1 MRITPEELVG
11 RVFGVARLVVV
22 VGMVPGALAG
32 GWISD
37 TLGTRVTMGVSMAG
51 YFAIVAVLAC
61 IPALRA
67 DRR

>member
-1 MRITPEELVG
+1 LVG

-22 VGMVPGALAG
+22 VGMVPGSLAG

-37 TLGTRVTMGVSMAG
+37 HLGTRATMAVSMAG

-61 IPALRA
+61 LPSLRA
-67 DRR
+67 ERR

>member
-1 MRITPEELVG
+1 LIG

-22 VGMVPGALAG
+22 VGMVPGSLIG

-37 TLGTRVTMGVSMAG
+37 ELGTRTAMATSVAG
-51 YFAIVAVLAC
+51 YFLVVAVLSY
-61 IPALRA
+61 IPAVRA